1 MTQMTQISRINRMT
15 DMKQIFRIF
24 TLIAVAVL
32 TAGQAWAGSYNGVVN
47 TNVTGGELTL
57 SYQEG
62 TADPVAVTAGVTD
75 VPAGAT
81 VTIVA
86 GPSLGYTLKDFDIIV
101 QSTTGSGSAE
111 ARVFT
116 RGNGPGI
123 GQTITVSPVENAP
136 GIYTFA
142 MPDGDNVLV
151 SATFKE
157 KPYLGDG
164 TNAHISYYSYDAQ
177 GNRVTLNTGD
187 DGHPRVYILDGTETE
202 LGQSDGTVW
211 YVSTTQTY
219 NRSLTV
225 LGTVG
230 LILRDGTTMTVS
242 HSSDATA
249 TISGAADA
257 SLTTYGQ
264 SAGTGRL
271 AVSNADGTAIGVGA
285 LSILGTGMAISSS
298 TCGIST
304 AANGTLRLAILPTFG
319 SGTAKNGCD
328 IFLSAGTVLDIAADI
343 TAAPQQPVT
352 VGFGEG
358 YTAPFSFTN
367 GYGAHCHYATGS
379 KAGEVIAVGEMF
391 TSSTQLEE
399 YQAIVY
405 GDGREYSSSET
416 YVPGEASLINDTE
429 SNTPS
434 VMATVT
440 NAKGTVEYFFGT
452 DHYDSH
458 FRGAVLAANAA
469 TSDVELKLCWPID
482 FGNNDGVTFDNTHQV
497 TVGAVTRP
505 VAITLNLDI
514 FTLSGAGTYIIWV
527 NEGTSLTIT
536 NTGDPGGVHISG
548 SDYTTTNAAII
559 VCSRDNAIENYGTL
573 TITGGAIRRNSE
585 SDDPNGIYN
594 LGTIY
599 FKGGII
605 HGFSDGIQNEYDGTV
620 YFSGG
625 VISSCVVGINNTRAS
640 TYNGTTKAYVS
651 GGGIFCSFVAIQNSG
666 ELTISGGIL
675 DSNGNYII
683 TNDGTMTLE
692 TLRTSMTDNPDRA
705 DVYLY
710 NGRKLTFG
718 SNFAVGSTFDKLKV
732 CINEANGLD
741 YTFTNGY
748 SARVKYATGTDKAGQ
763 VIPPAEFFDA
773 YYDNNNVALSSA
785 LRLTDGGEA
794 ELFEPLYSYVDATG
808 TLHENVQAV
817 VLDGSET
824 SIGYYR
830 TVSGSSEPIE
840 AMYICTTPASE
851 NNGQGLVYESN
862 LVLSD
867 NVPLIIA
874 DGCKLTAPGINGSGK
889 TLTIY
894 TQSEHTGQIVAAT
907 YGCNVSLAQRFVA
920 YAPGA
925 TESDPMIATAIV
937 SGNVTDLSAIAGK
950 TLKPLNGYTVNV
962 ADDISLMDGTTAKT
976 PDFTIGTTPY
986 YIYKASTE
994 QNPVSVTLSYDGTDF
1009 VTVGGLPEGTTLDAV
1024 ANQPMQR
1031 SFAMPAQDV
1040 ALTATAVTGLTASG
1054 TLTYSGSAQTPA
1066 ILLDE
1071 SAFETT
1077 NYTVTGITPK
1087 EGTNS
1092 QLTDGSAV
1100 NAGEYSLA
1108 ITGLG
1113 QYIGTASV
1121 DFTIGKADYDG
1132 TTTVST
1138 YVRSGQATTGK
1149 TLALPAL
1156 PDGASYAATGT
1167 VEEETAALIDGTP
1180 TVSGTTLTFSTTSQG
1195 TSATITIG
1203 VTGATNYNDY
1213 DVVVTVTAQDKEE
1226 TVITIKESTPITKT
1240 YGDAD
1245 FTLHPS
1251 VPAAA
1256 GSGVWTWASAHTD
1269 VATISE
1275 NGTVTILKAGEAT
1288 IRVVFESETHLGEAS
1303 VKLTVNLKPL
1313 GITWNTDGLVYDG
1326 TPKAPTAHL
1335 SGVKSGDDCSVEIS
1349 VEGDH
1354 AKAGVG
1360 YTATAS
1366 LSGTKAGNYTLPE
1379 DKKSNAFTISPK
1391 PVTVNSTGITAE
1403 NKIYD
1408 GKTSAT
1414 LSGSFAFDDGMI
1426 IAGDNVTITGGTG
1439 AFADKNVGTG
1449 KTVVISG
1456 VTLGGTDAGNYTLS
1470 AQPTGVTGSITK
1482 KTVTVTSG
1490 ISASNKTYDGT
1501 TTATLSGTNAV
1512 ISDMVN
1518 GDALS
1523 VSATGAFAD
1532 KDAGSDKTVNI
1543 SSITLTGNDKDNYA
1557 LATIGNQATTSAN
1570 ISKKDLSITA
1580 DDKNV
1585 SYGDPAPNYTA
1596 SYSGFVS
1603 GESESNLSGS
1613 LSFSCSY
1620 TSSSNTG
1627 TYSIMPSGYT
1637 SSNYNISYNNGT
1649 LTVSGATIDYIGGT
1663 ITYDQNGY
1671 DITLDEGTG
1680 SANPLPSGFIHDL
1693 DYSRTLTAPGTGEGD
1708 VKIGGE
1714 AANLYTVCLP
1724 TEPITGTAVTYY
1736 TLSGVE
1742 GTTLKFTEIDGSPA
1756 AFTPYLVAVKGSS
1769 NFTEG
1774 CSDVSFDTE
1783 HEIYGS
1789 TVDGYTFTGTLAGL
1803 SNAAA
1808 IATAGSGNVTYILQN
1823 AAKWGKVVSGSVYLP
1838 PFRAYIVGPVPA
1850 AGARELSSSFDD
1862 GNATAIERIVT
1873 TDRDGTEHWYDMN
1886 GRRIERPTTKGVYIL
1901 NGRKE
1906 VIK

>member
-1 MTQMTQISRINRMT
+1 MTQISRINRVT

-24 TLIAVAVL
+24 TLITVAVL

-62 TADPVAVTAGVTD
+62 TDDPVAVTAGVTD
-75 VPAGAT
+75 VPAGAI

-86 GPSLGYTLKDFDIIV
+86 GPNLGYTLKDFDITA
-101 QSTTGSGSAE
+101 QSTTGSGNAE
-111 ARVFT
+111 ARSFT
-116 RGNGPGI
+116 RSNGPGI
-123 GQTITVSPVENAP
+123 GQTVNVTVVSGQLGV
-136 GIYTFA
+136 YTFA

-151 SATFKE
+151 TATFKE

-177 GNRVTLNTGD
+177 GNRITSNTGD
-187 DGHPRVYILDGTETE
+187 DGHPRVYILDGSETE
-202 LGQSDGTVW
+202 LGQSGETVW

-242 HSSDATA
+242 HSSNATA
-249 TISGAADA
+249 SISGDADA

-271 AVSNADGTAIGVGA
+271 AVSNADGTAISVGA
-285 LSILGTGMAISSS
+285 FSILGTGVAISNS
-298 TCGIST
+298 TQGIST
-304 AANGTLRLAILPTFG
+304 AANGTLHIAVLPTFG

-328 IFLSAGTVLDIAADI
+328 IFLSVGTVIDIAADI

-405 GDGREYSSSET
+405 GDGREYSSSDT

-429 SNTPS
+429 STTPS
-434 VMATVT
+434 VVATVT
-440 NAKGTVEYFFGT
+440 NAKGTMEYFFGT

-527 NEGTSLTIT
+527 NEDTSLTIT
-536 NTGDPGGVHISG
+536 NTGDPSGVPIPGGYS
-548 SDYTTTNAAII
+548 STTAII
-559 VCSRDNAIENYGTL
+559 RACGKGEAINNQGTL
-573 TITGGAIRRNSE
+573 SITGGQILCNS
-585 SDDPNGIYN
+585 SDVLSGIFNNGMV
-594 LGTIY
+594 Y
-599 FKGGII
+599 FKGGTIY
-605 HGFSDGIQNEYDGTV
+605 GFHDGIQNEYDGTL

-625 VISSCVVGINNTRAS
+625 VISSCDIGINNTRAS
-640 TYNGTTKAYVS
+640 NYSGTTKAYVS

-824 SIGYYR
+824 SIGYRR
-830 TVSGSSEPIE
+830 TIPGSSESIE

-851 NNGQGLVYESN
+851 NNGQGLVYGDY
-862 LVLSD
+862 LDLRD

-874 DGCKLTAPGINGSGK
+874 DGCKLTAPGIRNLVSGK

-894 TQSEHTGQIVAAT
+894 TQSGQTGQIVANT
-907 YGCNVSLAQRFVA
+907 YSCNVNLAQRFVA

-925 TESDPMIATAIV
+925 TESDPMTATAIV

-950 TLKPLNGYTVNV
+950 TLKPLGGYIVAV
-962 ADDISLMDGTTAKT
+962 ADGISLMDGTTAKT
-976 PDFTIGTTPY
+976 PDFTITTGAGTESEVTTPY
-986 YIYKASTE
+986 YIYQASTE
-994 QNPVSVTLSYDGTDF
+994 QNPVTVTFSYGGTDF
-1009 VTVGGLPEGTTLDAV
+1009 VKLEGLPEGTTLNPV
-1024 ANQPMQR
+1024 EGKPMQR

-1040 ALTATAVTGLTASG
+1040 TLSATAVTGLTASS
-1054 TLTYSGSAQTPA
+1054 TITYSGSAQTPA

-1100 NAGEYSLA
+1100 NAGEYSIA

-1113 QYIGTASV
+1113 QYIGTTSV
-1121 DFTIGKADYDG
+1121 DFTIGKVNYNG
-1132 TTTVST
+1132 TTTASA
-1138 YVRSGQATTGK
+1138 YVQSGRFTTDK
-1149 TLALPAL
+1149 TLTLPDL
-1156 PDGASYAATGT
+1156 PDGASYAATGIVGGNT
-1167 VEEETAALIDGTP
+1167 SDLISGTP
-1180 TVSGTTLTFSTTSQG
+1180 SVSGTTLTYSTTSQSDQV
-1195 TSATITIG
+1195 SATITIG

-1213 DVVVTVTAQDKEE
+1213 DVVVTVTARDKEE
-1226 TVITIKESTPITKT
+1226 TVITIRESTPITKT

-1256 GSGVWTWASAHTD
+1256 GSGDWTWASAHTD

-1275 NGTVTILKAGEAT
+1275 NGTVTIQKAGEAT
-1288 IRVVFESETHLGEAS
+1288 IRLFFESQTHFGEAS
-1303 VKLTVNLKPL
+1303 IKLTVNQKIL

-1335 SGVKSGDDCSVEIS
+1335 TGVKSGDDCSVDIS
-1349 VEGDH
+1349 VEGEH
-1354 AKAGVG
+1354 TAVGTG

-1366 LSGTKAGNYTLPE
+1366 LSGTAAGNYTLPE

-1391 PVTVNSTGITAE
+1391 PVTVSSTGITAE

-1408 GKTSAT
+1408 GTTSAT

-1426 IAGDNVTITGGTG
+1426 IDGDDVTITDGTG
-1439 AFADKNVGTG
+1439 AFADKNVGTS

-1456 VTLGGTDAGNYTLS
+1456 VTLGGTDAGNYTLI
-1470 AQPTGVTGSITK
+1470 AQPTGITGSITK

-1490 ISASNKTYDGT
+1490 ITASNKTYDGT
-1501 TTATLSGTNAV
+1501 TWATLSGSSAV
-1512 ISDMVN
+1512 ISGKVT
-1518 GDALS
+1518 GDVLG
-1523 VSATGAFAD
+1523 VSASGAFAN
-1532 KDAGSDKTVNI
+1532 KNAGTGKTVTI
-1543 SSITLTGNDKDNYA
+1543 SSITLTGTDKGNYV
-1557 LATIGNQATTSAN
+1557 LTTTSNQATTTAN
-1570 ISKKDLSITA
+1570 ISKKALTVTA
-1580 DDKNV
+1580 DDKSV
-1585 SYGDPAPNYTA
+1585 EYGDAAPTYTA

-1603 GESESNLSGS
+1603 GESKSNLSGS

-1620 TSSSNTG
+1620 TSSSKTG
-1627 TYSIMPSGYT
+1627 TYTITPSGYT
-1637 SSNYNISYNNGT
+1637 SGNYSISYAAGT
-1649 LTVSGATIDYIGGT
+1649 LTVGAKDVDYSGGT
-1663 ITYDQNGY
+1663 ITQDENGY
-1671 DITLDEGTG
+1671 TVTLDEGTG
-1680 SANPLPSGFIHDL
+1680 SANTLPDDANLYSL
-1693 DYSRTLTAPGTGEGD
+1693 TYSRTLTPPGSGEGE
-1708 VKIGGE
+1708 VTIGGQ

-1724 TEPITGTAVTYY
+1724 FSPETGTGVKYY
-1736 TLSGVE
+1736 TLSGVSGE
-1742 GTTLKFTEIDGSPA
+1742 TVSFEEVTTPA
-1756 AFTPYLVAVKGSS
+1756 ANTPYLIAV
-1769 NFTEG
+1769 T
-1774 CSDVSFDTE
+1774 
-1783 HEIYGS
+1783 GS
-1789 TVDGYTFTGTLAGL
+1789 TNIAESCTGMVVTSMEINSTTKDGYTFTGTFTGL
-1803 SNAAA
+1803 KHDQAV
-1808 IATAGSGNVTYILQN
+1808 GKHILQSHN
-1823 AAKWGKVVSGSVYLP
+1823 KWRVVEASGSVFIP
-1838 PFRAYIVGPVPA
+1838 PFRAYIESTN
-1850 AGARELSSSFDD
+1850 GARLLTGCLDD
-1862 GNATAIERIVT
+1862 EATGIDSLRLQDA
-1873 TDRDGTEHWYDMN
+1873 DGTEQWYDLN
-1886 GRRIERPTTKGVYIL
+1886 GRRISKPIRKGVYIH
-1901 NGRKE
+1901 NGKVTTKR
-1906 VIK
+1906 